1 MNLDKEFKYILS
13 LKEFIYKSKS
23 KLNKGEY
30 TKLEF
35 QLKDQIKKDLLD
47 DELDSLDESDSPGIT
62 FNPNFDN
69 TKILNS
75 FKENKLMAIPI
86 EKETVIQN
94 RTIMDNSLANHYK
107 DLLDYSL
114 GKFTELETVLN
125 TGF

>member
-35 QLKDQIKKDLLD
+35 HLKDQIKKDLLD
-47 DELDSLDESDSPGIT
+47 DELDSIDDSPGIT

-94 RTIMDNSLANHYK
+94 RTIIDNSLADHYK
-107 DLLDYSL
+107 NLLDHSL
-114 GKFTELETVLN
+114 GKFTELENILN
-125 TGF
+125 SDL